1 MNRSG
6 DHSLLNEEVQLE
18 EPVRLQDVIQ
28 RMMEA
33 LGRGIDF
40 VEDSAPKTDEHMT
53 EEGFHISIRVDPET
67 GFVLGGNV
75 CGSAPV

>member
-1 MNRSG
+1 MSRSG
-6 DHSLLNEEVQLE
+6 DHGILNEEVQLE
-18 EPVRLQDVIQ
+18 RVRLQDAIQ
-28 RMMEA
+28 RMIEA

-40 VEDSAPKTDEHMT
+40 VEDGAPRIVEHMT
-53 EEGFHISIRVDPET
+53 EEGFHISIRVDTET